1 MAIFLTVY
9 PLKMSVLVI
18 KGNKKLSGKI
28 SVAGNKN
35 AVLPIMAACL
45 LTKETCILENVPNI
59 SDVKI
64 MAKLLALAGAKVS
77 GIGTHK
83 LTITAENLE
92 KTIFPTELT
101 QKLRASVLFLGPMV
115 SRVGKIS
122 LGYPGGDI
130 IGRRPLDTHI
140 QALRAMG
147 ASFQNEDKAL
157 IAAAKKLKGAK
168 IFLEEASVTA
178 TENAIMAAV
187 TAEGQTVIKRAA
199 SEPHVVDL
207 CLFLIK
213 MGAQISGIGSN
224 LLKINGVKKLHGA
237 SHSIRPDHIEVG
249 TFAILAAVTK
259 SRLEISPVIPEDLN
273 MILLTLEKFGVNLEI
288 KEDVLIVKENKLKS
302 VEKVV
307 TGVWPGFPTDLIAP
321 MIVLATQAEGATIIH
336 DWMYESRMFFV
347 DKLLSMGAKAE
358 IADPHR
364 VLVYGPA
371 KLRGQNLD
379 TPDIRAGMALVIAAL
394 SAEGKSTIDK
404 AELIERGYENLIERL
419 SALGARI
426 ASA

>member
-1 MAIFLTVY
+1 
-9 PLKMSVLVI
+9 MSALII

-35 AVLPIMAACL
+35 SVLPIMAACL
-45 LTKETCILENVPNI
+45 LTKEPCVLENVPNI
-59 SDVKI
+59 SDVKV
-64 MAKLLALAGAKVS
+64 MAKLLTIAGAKVT
-77 GIGTHK
+77 GVGTHK
-83 LTITAENLE
+83 LTITAQHLE
-92 KTIFPTELT
+92 KTAFPNELT
-101 QKLRASVLFLGPMV
+101 KKLRASVLLLGPML

-122 LGYPGGDI
+122 LGFPGGDI

-140 QALRAMG
+140 QALKALG
-147 ASFQNEDKAL
+147 AEVQNEEQTI
-157 IAAAKKLKGAK
+157 IATAKKFKGNE

-178 TENAIMAAV
+178 TENAVMAAV
-187 TAEGQTVIKRAA
+187 VAEGETVIKRAA
-199 SEPHVVDL
+199 SEPHIVDL
-207 CLFLIK
+207 CLFLVK
-213 MGAQISGIGSN
+213 MGAQIFGIGSN
-224 LLKINGVKKLHGA
+224 LLKIKGVKTLRGTT
-237 SHSIRPDHIEVG
+237 HSIRPDHIEVG

-259 SRLEISPVIPEDLN
+259 SKLEISPIIPEDLS
-273 MILLTLEKFGVNLEI
+273 MILLTIKKFGVNFEV
-288 KEDVLIVKENKLKS
+288 KNSVLIVKESKLKS

-307 TGVWPGFPTDLIAP
+307 TDVWPGFPTDLIAP

-364 VLVYGPA
+364 VLVYGPT

-394 SAEGKSTIDK
+394 AAEGKSTIEK
-404 AELIERGYENLIERL
+404 AELIERGYENLVERL
-419 SALGARI
+419 SKIGAPVEK
-426 ASA
+426 AS